1 VTRRTAVP
9 LLAVLGL
16 LLVPT
21 DLRAQNVAV
30 GGTIVDPSGLP
41 LPGVIVTL
49 RVEGGASINTSTDV
63 DGRFH
68 FDAGVGKYSLAAELN
83 GFERETREVLVIDM
97 PVVVDLMLRLAKV
110 EEQVSVGVA
119 RQAVTGESRA
129 GAAAVVTREIIDNA
143 MLPNTSVFDVLPLLP
158 NVVRGPDGLISVAG
172 ARAPQGQLL
181 LTGLSQ
187 NDPVLGEAALMLPLV
202 PVDSVHVLSRGY
214 STEFGR
220 ATGGVTQIE
229 MRSPSDT
236 FTFNAQSFAPR
247 PHFAGGGLRGIEAF
261 EPNFGM
267 SGPLVRGRLWL
278 TEAFDYRWE
287 RYSFDTKAG
296 REESRHN
303 AVLSWTAVDALVSD
317 AHRVVGWLS
326 LDPQDTDHASLSAFT
341 PIAAVPSTRQGGW
354 RAAIVDRFVAG
365 AHSSVESAV
374 EVGRLRTEVTP
385 AGTQQYVMDHDLFEG
400 NYFNAQQ
407 RTATRLELAEKLT
420 RVIASG
426 AGGHTLTV
434 GGHIAHVGFQGTDA
448 SAPVEQRRSDG
459 LLARRIEFLG
469 TPVISAD
476 GAEASA
482 FIQDAWSVGRAVTLD
497 IGVRYDAAMV
507 APDWRLSPRVGA
519 TWKIDDRTTVNG
531 GVGGYADKVLLATA
545 AFPRLQSR
553 TVTEF
558 DADLSRP
565 SAVYTYRNELD
576 GRLRMPSATA
586 WHLQWDR
593 RVNRDVT
600 ARVVYQEQHGS
611 GEPVIGV
618 DNTPERAAL
627 VLRSDGVSRT
637 RSLETTVGYRA
648 SRTGD
653 SVYLSYVRASSVGNL
668 NDFVSLAGVIKEPF
682 VQADEVGPLPASVPH
697 RLLAWGLLKLPS
709 RITVAPFVEV
719 RNGFPYSPIDDDW
732 RYVGPRNSEH
742 FPLFVSFDVFVNKVF
757 KLPGRLPS
765 ARIGLKCFNL
775 TGAQDARDVQRDLA
789 RVDYRTFYN
798 PLLRQIRGSFEL
810 MWGEK

>member
-1 VTRRTAVP
+1 MTRRTAVP
-9 LLAVLGL
+9 LVALLGL
-16 LLVPT
+16 LLVPA

-41 LPGVIVTL
+41 LPDVIVTL
-49 RVEGGASINTSTDV
+49 RAEGGASIKTSTDV

-68 FDAGVGKYSLAAELN
+68 FDASVGKYTLAAELN
-83 GFERETREVLVIDM
+83 GFERATREVLVSGI
-97 PVVVDLMLRLAKV
+97 PVVVDLMLQLAKV
-110 EEQVSVGVA
+110 EQQVSVGVA
-119 RQAVTGESRA
+119 REAVTGDSRA
-129 GAAAVVTREIIDNA
+129 GAPAVVTREIIDNA

-229 MRSPSDT
+229 MRSPSDK

-261 EPNFGM
+261 EPNFGV
-267 SGPLVRGRLWL
+267 SGPLVRGRLWF
-278 TEAFDYRWE
+278 TEGFDYRWE

-303 AVLSWTAVDALVSD
+303 AVLSWTAVDALVAD
-317 AHRVVGWLS
+317 THRVVGWLS
-326 LDPQDTDHASLSAFT
+326 IDPQETDHASLSAFT
-341 PIAAVPSTRQGGW
+341 PVDAVPSTRQGGW
-354 RAAIVDRFVAG
+354 RAAIVDRLVVG

-385 AGTQQYVMDHDLFEG
+385 AGTQPYVMDHDLFQG
-400 NYFNAQQ
+400 NYFNTQQ
-407 RTATRLELAEKLT
+407 RTATRVEVAEKLT
-420 RVIASG
+420 RVIAPG

-448 SAPVEQRRSDG
+448 SGPVEQRRSDG
-459 LLARRIEFLG
+459 SLARRIEFLG
-469 TPVISAD
+469 PPVTSAD
-476 GAEASA
+476 GVEASV
-482 FIQDAWSVGRAVTLD
+482 FIQDAWSVGHAVTLD

-507 APDWRLSPRVGA
+507 APDWRLSPRLGA
-519 TWKIDDRTTVNG
+519 TWKIDDRTTLNA
-531 GVGGYADKVLLATA
+531 GVGSYADKIPLATA
-545 AFPRLQSR
+545 AFPQVQSR
-553 TVTEF
+553 VVTEF
-558 DADLSRP
+558 DGGLSRSP
-565 SAVYTYRNELD
+565 LAYRSELD
-576 GRLRMPSATA
+576 GQLRMPSATA

-618 DNTPERAAL
+618 DDTAL
-627 VLRSDGVSRT
+627 VLRSDGMSRT
-637 RSLETTVGYRA
+637 RSLETTFGYRA

-653 SVYLSYVRASSVGNL
+653 SVYVSYVRASSVGNL
-668 NDFVSLAGVIKEPF
+668 NDFVSLAGVIKEPL

-709 RITVAPFVEV
+709 HITVAPFVEV

-732 RYVGPRNSEH
+732 RYVGPRNSQN
-742 FPLFVSFDVFVNKVF
+742 FPVFVSFDVFVNKVF
-757 KLPGRLPS
+757 KLPGRLPA

-775 TGAQDARDVQRDLA
+775 TGAQDARDVQRDIA
-789 RVDYRTFYN
+789 RADYGTFYN